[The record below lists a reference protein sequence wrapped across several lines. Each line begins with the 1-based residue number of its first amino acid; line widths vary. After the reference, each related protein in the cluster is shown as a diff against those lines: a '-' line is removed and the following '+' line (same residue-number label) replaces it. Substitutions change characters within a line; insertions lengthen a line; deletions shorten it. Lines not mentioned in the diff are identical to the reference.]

1 MTTLPTSTA
10 SVTAEWLTTTLR
22 SSGAITAAT
31 SVATVEAQN
40 MGAGIGFMGEVGR
53 LAATYSGGDGPALII
68 CKIPTQ
74 DPMIR
79 GMLGPARVFEREARF
94 YLEIAPQLSVVPQAY
109 SVSAE
114 YDTDNYVLLL
124 QDLGHLRVGDQSVGV
139 NAKDAMNALKTVARL
154 HAEFWESP
162 RLDAFEWM
170 PPINGEG
177 MKIGATIYEQS
188 LPGFLQVFSHAVDAD
203 MVPLMEQFGS
213 NVHQLLD
220 RFAAM
225 PNTIVHFDYRLDNLF
240 FGDGDDVFM
249 IDFQTSSKGGGAYD
263 VAYLMSQSLPIDVRK
278 EHEGALLKGY
288 HDELVAHGVTTYPFA
303 QFLKDYRVGV
313 LYSWIIPVFAV
324 GTLDSSSE
332 RAMALWTEVIKRA
345 QSAMR
350 DHHVTDLLK

>member
-1 MTTLPTSTA
+1 MDA
-10 SVTAEWLTTTLR
+10 SDQRRRNENR
-22 SSGAITAAT
+22 SH
-31 SVATVEAQN
+31 
-40 MGAGIGFMGEVGR
+40 
-53 LAATYSGGDGPALII
+53 
-68 CKIPTQ
+68 
-74 DPMIR
+74 
-79 GMLGPARVFEREARF
+79 
-94 YLEIAPQLSVVPQAY
+94 
-109 SVSAE
+109 
-114 YDTDNYVLLL
+114 
-124 QDLGHLRVGDQSVGV
+124 HLR
-139 NAKDAMNALKTVARL
+139 AVASRIP
-154 HAEFWESP
+154 ASF
-162 RLDAFEWM
+162 F
-170 PPINGEG
+170 
-177 MKIGATIYEQS
+177 
-188 LPGFLQVFSHAVDAD
+188 HAVDAD

-303 QFLKDYRVGV
+303 QFLEDYRVGV